1 MHLFSYFDHLPIDH
15 MCKKHQAPH
24 IHARTHAH
32 ACRDAH
38 KAAVLWQRRQVILS
52 REECHCNPLML
63 LSHPRRVRV
72 SVPALIYSGRRKW
85 REWAMCSS
93 RHPINA
99 FTMLLQCQPG
109 DDISVISH
117 SVVMFSLCR
126 SFSITRRFPLLITA
140 LTPTSSPPSFVFGLP
155 LSFLSP
161 SSSFPIRPSP
171 CRPISLSSVPYFTA
185 CPCHKIDC
193 NYCVAVS
200 RMD

>member
-1 MHLFSYFDHLPIDH
+1 MYFDHLLIDH
-15 MCKKHQAPH
+15 TCNKHQAPH

-38 KAAVLWQRRQVILS
+38 KAAVLWQWRQVILS

-63 LSHPRRVRV
+63 LSHPQRVRV
-72 SVPALIYSGRRKW
+72 SVPALIYSGCRKW

-140 LTPTSSPPSFVFGLP
+140 LTPHPLLLSLCLASPCPSFLLRLLSWFVP
-155 LSFLSP
+155 L
-161 SSSFPIRPSP
+161 
-171 CRPISLSSVPYFTA
+171 PYFPVF
-185 CPCHKIDC
+185 CPLFH
-193 NYCVAVS
+193 S
-200 RMD
+200 MPMS